1 MGLFGSKD
9 EINIRL
15 CKGKIK
21 SICGRS
27 FMGGSGF
34 EEQLEGDT
42 LTFSVF
48 QSSGTM
54 SNQLIVALGD
64 SYSIFGASSAHV
76 SVTRYGQLTVE
87 LWVARNEAAVK
98 QQYFPG
104 FQETLEAK
112 GYDVFYKNQR
122 ESDDSAQ
129 FSVST
134 TATPDNWESKLT
146 ALLNDVAVYVI
157 KPLQRV

>member
-9 EINIRL
+9 EINIRIS
-15 CKGKIK
+15 KGKIK

-27 FMGGSGF
+27 FMGGSDF
-34 EEQLEGDT
+34 EERLEGDT
-42 LTFSVF
+42 LTFSAF
-48 QSSGTM
+48 QSSGAM
-54 SNQLIVALGD
+54 SSQLLSALGD

-87 LWVARNEAAVK
+87 LYVARNEAGEK

-104 FQETLEAK
+104 FQSTLEAK

-122 ESDDSAQ
+122 ESDDSAMI
-129 FSVST
+129 SVST
-134 TATPDNWESKLT
+134 TATPANWESTLT
-146 ALLNDVAVYVI
+146 TLLNDVSICII